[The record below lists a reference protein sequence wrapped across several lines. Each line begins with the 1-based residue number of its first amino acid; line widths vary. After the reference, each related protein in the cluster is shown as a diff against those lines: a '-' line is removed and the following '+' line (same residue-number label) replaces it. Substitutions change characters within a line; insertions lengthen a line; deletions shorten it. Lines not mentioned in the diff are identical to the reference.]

1 MVLPKQGTTFPLK
14 LSFRR
19 GPQGQQ
25 GDFGR
30 TVQAHGNTDGAQAGA
45 GVERERTY
53 LVRAP
58 NILFRQFRQIKRGE
72 ERKSDLAAVRVS

>member
-1 MVLPKQGTTFPLK
+1 MVLPKQGEISSLK
-14 LSFRR
+14 LLFRGR
-19 GPQGQQ
+19 PQGQQ

-30 TVQAHGNTDGAQAGA
+30 AIQADGNPDRAQAGA

-53 LVRAP
+53 IVRAP
-58 NILFRQFRQIKRGE
+58 NILFRQFRQVKRGE